1 MKRKDGFSGER
12 ALVLPTS
19 IIKEMEKNPLSA
31 QLHITDI
38 GYYPN
43 ARFHYRERQEPIT
56 QYVLIYCVE
65 GSGWFRLNGELY
77 PVSRNQ
83 FFTLPAGLPHSYAAN
98 DTDPWTIYWVH
109 FKGNL
114 AGFYA
119 EGFAHPTDIRPNVNS
134 RINNRNDLFEDIFR
148 TLSMGYSMENLLYA
162 TSVFFHFL
170 GSLRYLQ
177 SYRNAAQ
184 PAAEEFDIV
193 TAAIHF
199 MIENVENRLSL
210 SEITDHI
217 GYSTS
222 HFSMIFRKR
231 TGYSPTAYFNQI
243 KIQKACQLLDFT
255 DMKVNQICYKIG
267 IEDCYYF
274 SRLFTKIMGVSPREY
289 KKAKKG

>member
-65 GSGWFRLNGELY
+65 GSGWFRLNGEHF
-77 PVSRNQ
+77 PVSKNQ
-83 FFTLPAGLPHSYAAN
+83 FFILPAGLPHSYAAN
-98 DTDPWTIYWVH
+98 DSDPWTIYWVH

-134 RINNRNDLFEDIFR
+134 RINDRNDLFEDIFR
-148 TLSMGYSMENLLYA
+148 TLGMGYSMENLLYA

-184 PAAEEFDIV
+184 P
-193 TAAIHF
+193 
-199 MIENVENRLSL
+199 RPKS
-210 SEITDHI
+210 
-217 GYSTS
+217 STS
-222 HFSMIFRKR
+222 
-231 TGYSPTAYFNQI
+231 
-243 KIQKACQLLDFT
+243 
-255 DMKVNQICYKIG
+255 
-267 IEDCYYF
+267 
-274 SRLFTKIMGVSPREY
+274 
-289 KKAKKG
+289 